1 MPMKVIVIQFSG
13 STCDRDLVYA
23 MREVMGWEVD
33 LVWHAEAP
41 AKLENYDAIFL
52 PGGFTY
58 GDYLR
63 AGIIAAYT
71 PVMKEIKE
79 LAKEGMPVFGI
90 CNGFQILVESG
101 LLPGALIGNDTLRFS
116 CKWVNLRVETTRS
129 AATKLGVK
137 GDLWR
142 IPIAHGEGRFFIDE
156 QGLKEL
162 RENDQVVWRY
172 VDEKSEP
179 TKEGNP
185 NGSIDNIAGICNLE
199 GNVVGLMPH
208 PERAAESILSPWGTD
223 HGRLYFKSIE
233 NFHRKM
239 M

>member
-23 MREVMGWEVD
+23 MREIMGWEVD
-33 LVWHAEAP
+33 LVWYKEVTH
-41 AKLENYDAIFL
+41 KLDNYDAIFL

-63 AGIIAAYT
+63 AGVIAAYT
-71 PVMKEIKE
+71 PVMQEVKT

-90 CNGFQILVESG
+90 CNGFQILVESQ

-116 CKWVNLRVETTRS
+116 CKWVNLRVETSRS

-142 IPIAHGEGRFFIDE
+142 IPIA
-156 QGLKEL
+156 
-162 RENDQVVWRY
+162 
-172 VDEKSEP
+172 
-179 TKEGNP
+179 
-185 NGSIDNIAGICNLE
+185 
-199 GNVVGLMPH
+199 
-208 PERAAESILSPWGTD
+208 
-223 HGRLYFKSIE
+223 
-233 NFHRKM
+233 
-239 M
+239 

>member
-23 MREVMGWEVD
+23 MREIMGWEVD
-33 LVWHAEAP
+33 LVWHKEATH
-41 AKLENYDAIFL
+41 KLENYDAIFL

-63 AGIIAAYT
+63 AGVIAAYT
-71 PVMKEIKE
+71 PVMQEVKT

-90 CNGFQILVESG
+90 CNGFQILVESQ

-116 CKWVNLRVETTRS
+116 CKWVNLRVETSRS

-142 IPIAHGEGRFFIDE
+142 IPIAHGEGRYFIDE
-156 QGLKEL
+156 KGLKEL
-162 RENDQVVWRY
+162 IDNDQIVWRY
-172 VDEKSEP
+172 VNEHSEP
-179 TKEGNP
+179 TKESNP

-208 PERAAESILSPWGTD
+208 PERAAESILSPWETD

-233 NFHRKM
+233 NFHREM